1 MQKLKVYQH
10 VLLMVIISL
19 TICFAFGYAYDYF
32 KKNKIENTQEK
43 LDEIRKEKQKE
54 IDKKQKEIDSILVD
68 LQKNYETIIFLKG
81 KIDIV
86 NNDNKNLEKE
96 LARKKSEIV
105 KMSNDEIV
113 NYWQDEFKK

>member
-19 TICFAFGYAYDYF
+19 TICFAFSYAYDYF
-32 KKNKIENTQEK
+32 KQNKIENTQGK

-68 LQKNYETIIFLKG
+68 LEKNYQKIIILTG
-81 KIDIV
+81 KVDAIK
-86 NNDNKNLEKE
+86 NDNKNLEKE
-96 LARKKSEIV
+96 LEKRKSEII

-113 NYWQDEFKK
+113 KYWKNEFEK